1 LVLILALSAVAKDKK
16 TDGLQISGFVGLNE
30 TQPASNT
37 VLKLLDGESGKVMGM
52 VETGFF
58 GKYKFE
64 NLKPGLYV
72 IQVKEF
78 KTEVLLRDKNKRL
91 DFDLSAK
98 DGIKRGFTAEKVL
111 GALNAGGGTVTPGS
125 APGPNDQS
133 LMASFS
139 GHFRGYS
146 GSTEVN
152 LTLCPNGLFA
162 EQSEFSAS
170 GRMSDSTGGQT
181 GAWGTASQGGSRGNW
196 SIQGDLQQ
204 GTIVLAYA
212 NGKRQ
217 NVPYRVVDS
226 AGASTGAHCA
236 ARVPRVAS
244 ETDYGTSRLSS
255 DAQFRITCNCG
266 CRGFFS
272 TGFAKRKR
280 LPSGLKAKLRPQW
293 SVLK

>member
-1 LVLILALSAVAKDKK
+1 MRVAVFLVVLACSALAKDKK
-16 TDGLQISGFVGLNE
+16 ADGLQISGFVGLSE

-98 DGIKRGFTAEKVL
+98 DGLKRGFTAEKVL
-111 GALNAGGGTVTPGS
+111 GALNAGGGSGAAVTPGA
-125 APGPNDQS
+125 APGPNDQG

-139 GHFRGYS
+139 GHFWGYS

-170 GRMSDSTGGQT
+170 GRMSDSTGVQT
-181 GAWGTASQGGSRGNW
+181 GAWGTASQSGLRGNW

-226 AGASTGAHCA
+226 GCWSFNGRTLCRKGP
-236 ARVPRVAS
+236 ARC
-244 ETDYGTSRLSS
+244 
-255 DAQFRITCNCG
+255 Q
-266 CRGFFS
+266 
-272 TGFAKRKR
+272 
-280 LPSGLKAKLRPQW
+280 
-293 SVLK
+293 

>member
-1 LVLILALSAVAKDKK
+1 MRLAGLVLLLVLSAPGGVAKDKK
-16 TDGLQISGFVGLNE
+16 TDGFQISGFVGLNE

-37 VLKLLDGESGKVMGM
+37 VLKLLDGESGKVLNM

-58 GKYKFE
+58 GKYKFD

-98 DGIKRGFTAEKVL
+98 DGLKRGFTAEKIL
-111 GALNAGGGTVTPGS
+111 GALNTGGAAAGGGSTVTPGA
-125 APGPNDQS
+125 APGPNDAG

-139 GHFRGYS
+139 GHFWGYS

-170 GRMSDSTGGQT
+170 GRMSDSLGTQT
-181 GAWGTASQGGSRGNW
+181 GAWGTASQSGSRGNW

-212 NGKRQ
+212 NGKRT

-226 AGASTGAHCA
+226 GCWNFNGRTLCRKGP
-236 ARVPRVAS
+236 ARC
-244 ETDYGTSRLSS
+244 
-255 DAQFRITCNCG
+255 Q
-266 CRGFFS
+266 
-272 TGFAKRKR
+272 
-280 LPSGLKAKLRPQW
+280 
-293 SVLK
+293 